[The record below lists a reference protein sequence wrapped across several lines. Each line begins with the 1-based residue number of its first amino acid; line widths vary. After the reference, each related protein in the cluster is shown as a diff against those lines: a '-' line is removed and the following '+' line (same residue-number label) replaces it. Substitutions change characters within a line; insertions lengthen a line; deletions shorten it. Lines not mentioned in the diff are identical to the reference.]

1 MNYFIYILIITIIF
15 LIYVEISV
23 GEIVYRVNASGIK
36 NIQCGNIIHYL
47 VDPLHNKFLWNPSL
61 LDVNYV
67 FVFIVS
73 SFCYNYIKKLS
84 YPI

>member
-1 MNYFIYILIITIIF
+1 MNYFIYILIITVIF

-23 GEIVYRVNASGIK
+23 GGIIYRVNASGIK
-36 NIQCGNIIHYL
+36 NIQFGNIIHYL

-67 FVFIVS
+67 FVFLVS
-73 SFCYNYIKKLS
+73 SLLYKNVCDTS
-84 YPI
+84 

>member
-23 GEIVYRVNASGIK
+23 GGIVYRVNASGKK
-36 NIQCGNIIHYL
+36 NIQLGNIIHYL
-47 VDPLHNKFLWNPSL
+47 IDPLHNKFLWNLSL

-67 FVFIVS
+67 FVFLVS
-73 SFCYNYIKKLS
+73 SIVYKFIKN
-84 YPI
+84 

>member
-1 MNYFIYILIITIIF
+1 MNYISYIFIITFVF
-15 LIYVEISV
+15 LLYVEYSV
-23 GEIVYRVNASGIK
+23 GGIVYRVNASGIK
-36 NIQCGNIIHYL
+36 NIQLGNIIHYL

-67 FVFIVS
+67 FVVLVS
-73 SFCYNYIKKLS
+73 SLVYNYIKKLI